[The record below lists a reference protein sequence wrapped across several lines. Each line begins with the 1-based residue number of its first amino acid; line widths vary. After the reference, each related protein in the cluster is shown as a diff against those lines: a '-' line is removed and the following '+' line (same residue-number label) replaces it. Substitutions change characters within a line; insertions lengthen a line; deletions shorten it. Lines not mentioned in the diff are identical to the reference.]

1 MKITANRKTFSDT
14 LAEVMPFINK
24 KAPIDILKYAKITT
38 KGNRLK
44 IEANDQ
50 QCGIVKYIEIME
62 SDQDGSFLVPMDD
75 LTKFFNKLD
84 CETVD
89 IFAEEERL
97 EVRHPKGVAE
107 FPTVPEKEY
116 PSFKM
121 KENEEE
127 TEISVP
133 TDALKDFIN
142 KGKNF
147 VSQEQIRPIMTAI
160 YAYLKD
166 GQFGF
171 CSSDTHVLIT
181 GYIDFPS
188 DKETS
193 FFIMPGAFSSIVK
206 ACSQGDL
213 AHIKFNQGQVQYRIG
228 NTIIQTLQV
237 KGNYP
242 NFERVIPKDN
252 NIVCVIEKDDLLKT
266 LQRVCMFASETSM
279 LVKLDITRMD
289 MVVSAEDLDYGK
301 QTSETLMHGGCDAE
315 IKIGMR
321 GDYLQKCIGT
331 FAPGEIRLNLSE
343 PSRPLL
349 MTHDSMPNYQ
359 VIQIPM
365 QVI

>member
-1 MKITANRKTFSDT
+1 MKIQVNRKSFSDT
-14 LAEVMPFINK
+14 LSEVMPFINK
-24 KAPIDILKYAKITT
+24 KAPIEILKFAKITT

-44 IEANDQ
+44 IEANDR
-50 QCGIVKYIEIME
+50 QCGIVKYVEIVE
-62 SDQDGSFLVPMDD
+62 SDQDGSFLIPMED

-84 CETVD
+84 CETVE
-89 IFAEEERL
+89 IFSEGDRL

-107 FPTVPEKEY
+107 FPTAPETEY

-121 KENEEE
+121 RENEEE

-147 VSQEQIRPIMTAI
+147 VSQEEIRPIMTAI

-171 CSSDTHVLIT
+171 CASDTHVLIT

-193 FFIMPGAFSSIVK
+193 FFIMPGAFSAIVK

-213 AHIKFNQGQVQYRIG
+213 AHIKFNPAQVQYRIG

-242 NFERVIPKDN
+242 NFNRVIPTDN
-252 NIVCVIEKDDLLKT
+252 PIECGIDKTDLVKS
-266 LQRVCMFASETSM
+266 LQRVCMFCSEVSM
-279 LVKLDITRMD
+279 CVKFEFSRMD
-289 MVVSAEDLDYGK
+289 LTVSADNIDFGK
-301 QTSETLMHGGCDAE
+301 KSTESVAHNGCNSEIT
-315 IKIGMR
+315 IGLQ
-321 GDYLQKCIGT
+321 GEFFQKCLGV
-331 FAPGEIRLNLSE
+331 FDSGEVTLKMSDPARPVLLGQGVSNL
-343 PSRPLL
+343 R
-349 MTHDSMPNYQ
+349 
-359 VIQIPM
+359 VIQMPM
-365 QVI
+365 QIIS

>member
-1 MKITANRKTFSDT
+1 MKITINRKSFSDT

-24 KAPIDILKYAKITT
+24 KAPIEILKYAKITT

-44 IEANDQ
+44 IEGNDQ
-50 QCGIVKYIEIME
+50 QCGIVKYIEVID
-62 SDQDGSFLVPMDD
+62 SDQDGSFLIPMED

-84 CETVD
+84 CDTVE
-89 IFAEEERL
+89 IFAEEERM

-107 FPTVPEKEY
+107 FPIAPEKEY

-127 TEISVP
+127 TEITVP

-147 VSQEQIRPIMTAI
+147 VSQEQIRPIMTAM

-171 CSSDTHVLIT
+171 CASDTHVLIT

-213 AHIKFNQGQVQYRIG
+213 CHIKFNQSQVQYRIG

-242 NFERVIPKDN
+242 NFNRVIPQDN
-252 NIVCVIEKDDLLKT
+252 PIECGIDKSDLIKS
-266 LQRVCMFASETSM
+266 LQRVCMFSSEASGC
-279 LVKLDITRMD
+279 VKFQFSRMD
-289 MVVSAEDLDYGK
+289 LTVSADNLDYGK
-301 QTSETLMHGGCDAE
+301 KSTESVTHNGCNSEIT
-315 IKIGMR
+315 IGLQ
-321 GDYLQKCIGT
+321 GEYFQKCLGV
-331 FAPGEIRLNLSE
+331 FENGEITLKMSDPARPVLLGQAESNL
-343 PSRPLL
+343 R
-349 MTHDSMPNYQ
+349 
-359 VIQIPM
+359 VIQMPM
-365 QVI
+365 QIIS

>member
-1 MKITANRKTFSDT
+1 MKIKVNRKAFSDT

-24 KAPIDILKYAKITT
+24 KSPIEILKYGKITT

-44 IEANDQ
+44 IEGNDQ
-50 QCGIVKYIEIME
+50 QNGIVKYAEVVE
-62 SDQDGSFLVPMDD
+62 SDQDGSFLIPMDD
-75 LTKFFNKLD
+75 FSKFFNKLD
-84 CETVD
+84 GENVEISYNAGQVTVKHVKGEADFPSAPETEYPAFK
-89 IFAEEERL
+89 IKEEES
-97 EVRHPKGVAE
+97 EEINVPC
-107 FPTVPEKEY
+107 TV
-116 PSFKM
+116 
-121 KENEEE
+121 
-127 TEISVP
+127 
-133 TDALKDFIN
+133 LKDFII

-147 VSQEQIRPIMTAI
+147 VAAEQLRPIMTAI
-160 YAYLKD
+160 FVYVRGNRL
-166 GQFGF
+166 GF
-171 CSSDTHVLIT
+171 CASDTHTLAT
-181 GYIDFPS
+181 DFISFPTEGQ
-188 DKETS
+188 KS
-193 FFIMPGAFSSIVK
+193 FFIMPGVFSALVK
-206 ACSQGDL
+206 TCSQGDL
-213 AHIKFNQGQVQYRIG
+213 CHIKFNQGQVQYRIG

-359 VIQIPM
+359 VIQMPM

>member
-1 MKITANRKTFSDT
+1 MKIAVNRKSFSDT

-50 QCGIVKYIEIME
+50 QGGIIKYIEVLE
-62 SDQDGSFLVPMDD
+62 SDQDGSFLIPMED
-75 LTKFFNKLD
+75 LTKFFSKLD
-84 CETVD
+84 CEIVE
-89 IFAEEERL
+89 IFADGERL
-97 EVRHPKGVAE
+97 EVRHPKGIAE
-107 FPTVPEKEY
+107 FPIAPEKEY

-133 TDALKDFIN
+133 TDALKNFIN

-147 VSQEQIRPIMTAI
+147 VAQEQIRPIMTAI
-160 YAYLKD
+160 YTYLKD

-171 CSSDTHVLIT
+171 CASDTHVLIT

-193 FFIMPGAFSSIVK
+193 FFIMPGAFSAIAK
-206 ACSQGDL
+206 ACSGGDL
-213 AHIKFNQGQVQYRIG
+213 AQIKFNQSQVQYRIG

-242 NFERVIPKDN
+242 NFNRVIPQDN
-252 NIVCVIEKDDLLKT
+252 SIECVIDKT
-266 LQRVCMFASETSM
+266 DFIKSLQRICMFSSEASGC
-279 LVKLDITRMD
+279 VKFEFSRMD
-289 MVVSAEDLDYGK
+289 LTVSADNLDYGK
-301 QTSETLMHGGCDAE
+301 KSTESVTHNGCSSEIT
-315 IKIGMR
+315 IGLQ
-321 GDYLQKCIGT
+321 GEFFQKCLGV
-331 FAPGEIRLNLSE
+331 FDNGEVTLKMSDPARPVLLGQSESNL
-343 PSRPLL
+343 R
-349 MTHDSMPNYQ
+349 
-359 VIQIPM
+359 VIQMPM
-365 QVI
+365 QILS